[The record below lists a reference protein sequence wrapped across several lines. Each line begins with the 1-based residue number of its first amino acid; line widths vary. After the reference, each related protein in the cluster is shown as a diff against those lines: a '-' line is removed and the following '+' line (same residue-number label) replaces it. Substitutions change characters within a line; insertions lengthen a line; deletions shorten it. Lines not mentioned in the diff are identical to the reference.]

1 MKSRYLNKETLY
13 QFIRF
18 CIVGV
23 TNVAASFIGY
33 YILLKLTG
41 IYLAATIAGYIA
53 GMINAYFL
61 NTYFVF
67 KVKRSN
73 RIQYLYTF
81 LKMTAVY
88 SITGIG
94 LNYFLILFWVKVVGI
109 SEILAPVINSVIF
122 IPINFV
128 LNKIWSFKPAESDL
142 PESDDE
148 NTESKEN

>member
-1 MKSRYLNKETLY
+1 MSVFKDDNKLLNKETAY

-18 CIVGV
+18 CIVGA
-23 TNVAASFIGY
+23 TNVAASFLGY

-41 IYLAATIAGYIA
+41 VYLAATVAGYIA

-81 LKMTAVY
+81 LKMTLVY

-94 LNYFLILFWVKVVGI
+94 LNYVLILLWVKVVGI
-109 SEILAPVINSVIF
+109 NSLVAPVINSVIF

-128 LNKIWSFKPAESDL
+128 LNKIWSFKPEESI
-142 PESDDE
+142 E
-148 NTESKEN
+148 NGE

>member
-1 MKSRYLNKETLY
+1 MSIFKDDNKYLNIETTF

-41 IYLAATIAGYIA
+41 IYLVATIAGYIA

-73 RIQYLYTF
+73 RVQYLITF
-81 LKMTAVY
+81 LKMSVVY
-88 SITGIG
+88 SFTGIG
-94 LNYFLILFWVKVVGI
+94 LNYVLILLWVKVVGI
-109 SEILAPVINSVIF
+109 NALVAPVINSVIF

-128 LNKIWSFKPAESDL
+128 LNKIWSFKPEESEKDG
-142 PESDDE
+142 E
-148 NTESKEN
+148 